1 MSALSYSLKSGNS
14 EHHRVLEICCA
25 SLECVMAADAGGAD
39 RIELC
44 ENLEVGGITPSRTLF
59 KEARR
64 ATALPIFPLVR
75 CRAGDFRFTRQEI
88 AEMTEQIEQMRE
100 IGADGIVSG
109 ALNKEGKIDLE
120 ATAGF
125 IEAAGPLPFTFH
137 RAFDELDD
145 FVGGVA
151 QLRELGVER
160 ILSSGGFSRAS
171 DAPERLKKL
180 AVHAGQK
187 PLLLACGGIRSVNI
201 GALAPVEDIREFH
214 SAATGAG
221 SGVDEEEVR
230 AIRRALM
237 GDR

>member
-145 FVGGVA
+145 FVGGGSRSYGSLESSVYSVQQGFPEPQTHLNALKNWLFMPGKNPFYLPVA
-151 QLRELGVER
+151 
-160 ILSSGGFSRAS
+160 AS
-171 DAPERLKKL
+171 
-180 AVHAGQK
+180 V
-187 PLLLACGGIRSVNI
+187 
-201 GALAPVEDIREFH
+201 PVIFAH
-214 SAATGAG
+214 WHQ
-221 SGVDEEEVR
+221 
-230 AIRRALM
+230 
-237 GDR
+237 